1 VTDARP
7 ILVGG
12 VWESS
17 GDELLAHAA
26 GTGEILGSTFHA
38 TAEQLDRAT
47 SAAVAAFEVTKR
59 MPSYER
65 AAILQRVADGMLAR
79 KDEIARSLAQEIGKP
94 LGDALI
100 ETERTAFLFHY
111 AAGEA
116 ERLGGE
122 LLPLDLVASST
133 GKWAITRRVPI
144 GPVAGISPFN
154 VPLSLSAHKLA
165 PAIAVGNTIVLKP
178 DSRVAL
184 TLLKLAEILVDAG
197 VPEGAVSM
205 LPMAVDV
212 ADAMVTD
219 DRFKLLSFTGSARV
233 GWDMKARAGR
243 KQVVLELGGNAAA
256 IVAEDADLDV
266 VMKRL
271 VQGAFKYAGQI
282 CISTQRVLV
291 HSSLADELRA
301 RLVAG
306 AESQL
311 VGDALDDGV
320 DLGPMISEEAAEKT
334 VALVVEAVADGATL
348 LTGGSR
354 TGAYMQPTLL
364 EGVPA
369 GSRLARE
376 EAFAPV
382 ATFDVFEDLA
392 EAIAKVNDSDFGLQ
406 AGVFT
411 RDLRTIWAAFE
422 GLDVG
427 GVIINDIPGY
437 RIDHMPYGGVKD
449 SGLGREGVKYAIE
462 HMTELRTLV
471 ITPGS

>member
-1 VTDARP
+1 VNDTQP

-12 VWESS
+12 VWETA
-17 GDELLAHAA
+17 GNKFHARAA
-26 GTGEILGSTFHA
+26 GTGELLGQTFHA

-47 SAAVAAFEVTKR
+47 AAAVTAFEVTKR
-59 MPSYER
+59 MPSYQR
-65 AAILQRVADGMLAR
+65 AEILQRIADGMLAR
-79 KDEIARSLAQEIGKP
+79 KDEIARSLAKEIGKP
-94 LGDALI
+94 LGDSMI

-122 LLPLDLVASST
+122 LVPLDLVASSA

-165 PAIAVGNTIVLKP
+165 PAIAAGNTIVLKP

-184 TLLKLAEILVDAG
+184 TLLKLAEVMVDAG
-197 VPEGAVSM
+197 VPDGAVSV

-233 GWDMKARAGR
+233 GWDIKARAGR

-282 CISTQRVLV
+282 CISTQRILV
-291 HSSLADELRA
+291 HSSLADELRR

-306 AESQL
+306 AESQH

-320 DLGPMISEEAAEKT
+320 DFGPMISEAAAEKT
-334 VALVVEAVADGATL
+334 VAMVDEAVSAGATL
-348 LTGGSR
+348 LTGGTR
-354 TGAYMQPTLL
+354 TGAYMRPTLL
-364 EGVPA
+364 ENVPA
-369 GSRLARE
+369 WARLVRE

-382 ATFDVFEDLA
+382 ATFDVFDDFS
-392 EAIAKVNDSDFGLQ
+392 EAMARVNDSDFGLQ

-427 GVIINDIPGY
+427 GVIINDIPGF

-449 SGLGREGVKYAIE
+449 SGLGREGVRYAIE

>member
-1 VTDARP
+1 MTDAQP

-12 VWESS
+12 VWELA
-17 GDELLAHAA
+17 GEELIARAA
-26 GTGEILGSTFHA
+26 GTGEVLGRTFQA
-38 TAEQLDRAT
+38 TPDQLDRAT
-47 SAAVAAFEVTKR
+47 AAAATAFERTKR
-59 MPSYER
+59 MPSFER
-65 AAILQRVADGMLAR
+65 AAILQRIADGILAR
-79 KDEIARSLAQEIGKP
+79 KDEISRSLAQEIGKP
-94 LGDALI
+94 LGDSMI

-122 LLPLDLVASST
+122 LVPLDLVASSA

-165 PAIAVGNTIVLKP
+165 PAIAVGNSIVLKP
-178 DSRVAL
+178 DSRAAL
-184 TLLKLAEILVDAG
+184 TLLKLAEVMVEAG
-197 VPEGAVSM
+197 VPEGAISV
-205 LPMAVDV
+205 LPMAVGV

-243 KQVVLELGGNAAA
+243 KQVVLELGGNAAVV
-256 IVAEDADLDV
+256 VAADADLEV

-282 CISTQRVLV
+282 CISTQRILV
-291 HSSLADELRA
+291 HSSLANELRE

-306 AESQL
+306 AESQV
-311 VGDALDDGV
+311 VGDALDEKV
-320 DLGPMISEEAAEKT
+320 DLGPMISEQAAEKA
-334 VALVVEAVADGATL
+334 VAMVNEAVAAGATL

-354 TGAYMQPTLL
+354 NGAYMLPTLL

-369 GSRLARE
+369 DARISRE

-382 ATFDVFEDLA
+382 ATLEVFDDLA
-392 EAIAKVNDSDFGLQ
+392 DAIARVNDSDYGLQ
-406 AGVFT
+406 AGIFT

-427 GVIINDIPGY
+427 GVIVNDIPGY

-449 SGLGREGVKYAIE
+449 SGLGREGIKYAIE

>member
-1 VTDARP
+1 MNDPHP

-12 VWESS
+12 VWEAA
-17 GDELLAHAA
+17 GDELVARAA
-26 GTGEILGSTFHA
+26 GTGEVLGRTFHA

-47 SAAVAAFEVTKR
+47 SAAVAAFAVTKR
-59 MPSYER
+59 LPSYQR
-65 AAILQRVADGMLAR
+65 AAILQRIADGILDR

-94 LGDALI
+94 LGDSLI

-122 LLPLDLVASST
+122 LLPLDLVASSA
-133 GKWAITRRVPI
+133 GKWAITRRFPI

-165 PAIAVGNTIVLKP
+165 PAIAVGNPIVLKP

-184 TLLKLAEILVDAG
+184 TLLKVAEVIVDAG
-197 VPEGAVSM
+197 VPEGSVSV
-205 LPMAVDV
+205 LPMAVDI
-212 ADAMVTD
+212 ADAMVSD

-233 GWDMKARAGR
+233 GWGMKARAGR

-256 IVAEDADLDV
+256 IVAADADLDV

-282 CISTQRVLV
+282 CISTQRILV
-291 HSSLADELRA
+291 HSSLADQLRD

-306 AESQL
+306 AEAQK

-320 DLGPMISEEAAEKT
+320 DLGPMISEQAAERA
-334 VALVVEAVADGATL
+334 VALVNEAVAAGAVL
-348 LTGGSR
+348 LTGGSHS
-354 TGAYMQPTLL
+354 GAYMKPTLL

-369 GSRLARE
+369 DARLARE

-382 ATFDVFEDLA
+382 AIFEVFDDLVD
-392 EAIAKVNDSDFGLQ
+392 AINRVNAGDFGLQ

-411 RDLRTIWAAFE
+411 RDLRAIWAVFE

-471 ITPGS
+471 ITPES

>member
-1 VTDARP
+1 MTDARP

-12 VWESS
+12 VWESA
-17 GDELLAHAA
+17 GDELIARSA
-26 GTGEILGSTFHA
+26 GSGKVLGSTFSA

-47 SAAVAAFEVTKR
+47 SAAVAAFETTRR
-59 MPSYER
+59 MPSFER
-65 AAILQRVADGMLAR
+65 AAILHRISDGILAR
-79 KDEIARSLAQEIGKP
+79 KDEIAKAMAQEIGKP
-94 LGDALI
+94 LGDSLI

-116 ERLGGE
+116 ERMGGE
-122 LLPLDLVASST
+122 LVPLDLVASSA
-133 GKWAITRRVPI
+133 GKWAITRRMPI

-165 PAIAVGNTIVLKP
+165 PAIAAGNTIVLKP

-184 TLLKLAEILVDAG
+184 TLLKLAEIIVGAG
-197 VPEGAVSM
+197 VPVGAVSM

-219 DRFKLLSFTGSARV
+219 DRFTLLSFTGSARV

-243 KQVVLELGGNAAA
+243 KQVVLELGGNAAV

-282 CISTQRVLV
+282 CISTQRILV
-291 HSSLADELRA
+291 HSSRADELRT
-301 RLVAG
+301 RMVAG
-306 AESQL
+306 AEAQK
-311 VGDALDDGV
+311 VGDALEAGV
-320 DLGPMISEEAAEKT
+320 DFGPMISEAAAEKA
-334 VALVVEAVADGATL
+334 VGLVDDAVAAGATL

-354 TGAYMQPTLL
+354 TGAFMQPTLL
-364 EGVPA
+364 EGVPSDA
-369 GSRLARE
+369 RLVRD
-376 EAFAPV
+376 EAFAPI
-382 ATFDVFEDLA
+382 ATFDTFENLA
-392 EAIAKVNDSDFGLQ
+392 DAIAAVNDSDFGLQ

-411 RDLRTIWAAFE
+411 RDLRTIWSAFE
-422 GLDVG
+422 GLEVG
-427 GVIINDIPGY
+427 AVIINDIPGY

-449 SGLGREGVKYAIE
+449 SGLGREGIKYAID

-471 ITPGS
+471 ITPDA

>member
-1 VTDARP
+1 MTAPQP

-12 VWESS
+12 TWEAA
-17 GDELLAHAA
+17 GEELISYAA
-26 GTGEILGSTFHA
+26 GTGDVLGRTFQA

-47 SAAVAAFEVTKR
+47 AAAVTAFARTR
-59 MPSYER
+59 RLASHER
-65 AAILQRVADGMLAR
+65 AATLQRIADGIMSR
-79 KDEIARSLAQEIGKP
+79 KDEIARSMAQEIGKP
-94 LGDALI
+94 LADSLI

-122 LLPLDLVASST
+122 LIPLDLVASSA

-165 PAIAVGNTIVLKP
+165 PAIAVGNPIVLKP

-184 TLLKLAEILVDAG
+184 TLLKLAEVIVDAG
-197 VPEGAVSM
+197 VPEGSFSM
-205 LPMAVDV
+205 LPMAIDV

-219 DRFKLLSFTGSARV
+219 PRFALLSFTGSARV

-256 IVAEDADLDV
+256 VVAADADLDV

-271 VQGAFKYAGQI
+271 TQGAFKYAGQI
-282 CISTQRVLV
+282 CISTQRILV
-291 HSSLADELRA
+291 HSSLADELRR
-301 RLVAG
+301 RLVAE
-306 AESQL
+306 ARAQV
-311 VGDALDDGV
+311 VGNALDDGV
-320 DLGPMISEEAAEKT
+320 DLGPMISEDAAART
-334 VALVVEAVADGATL
+334 VSLVEEAVAAGASL
-348 LTGGSR
+348 LAGGSR
-354 TGAYMQPTLL
+354 EGAYMSPTLL
-364 EGVPA
+364 ENVPA
-369 GSRLARE
+369 GARILRE

-382 ATFDVFEDLA
+382 AVLEVFDDFAD
-392 EAIAKVNDSDFGLQ
+392 AIDRVNDSDFGLQ

-449 SGLGREGVKYAIE
+449 SGLGREGVRYAIE

>member
-1 VTDARP
+1 MTDVYP

-12 VWESS
+12 VWESA
-17 GDELLAHAA
+17 GDELVARAA
-26 GTGEILGSTFHA
+26 GTGEQLGRTFHA

-47 SAAVAAFEVTKR
+47 AAAVAAFEVTKR
-59 MPSYER
+59 MPSYQR

-94 LGDALI
+94 LGDSLI

-122 LLPLDLVASST
+122 LLPLDLVASSA

-165 PAIAVGNTIVLKP
+165 PAIAAGNTIVLKP

-184 TLLKLAEILVDAG
+184 TLLKVAEVLVDAG

-205 LPMAVDV
+205 LPMAVEV

-256 IVAEDADLDV
+256 IVAEDADLDI

-282 CISTQRVLV
+282 CISTQRILV
-291 HSSLADELRA
+291 HSSLADELRR

-306 AESQL
+306 AETQI
-311 VGDALDDGV
+311 VGDALDHDV
-320 DLGPMISEEAAEKT
+320 DLGPMISEQAAEKV
-334 VALVVEAVADGATL
+334 VALVDEAVAAGATL
-348 LTGGSR
+348 LTGGTR
-354 TGAYMQPTLL
+354 TGAYMRPTLL
-364 EGVPA
+364 EGVPSGA
-369 GSRLARE
+369 RLARE

-382 ATFDVFEDLA
+382 ATFDIFDDLS

>member
-1 VTDARP
+1 MTQPQP

-12 VWESS
+12 VWESA
-17 GDELLAHAA
+17 GDELVARAA
-26 GTGEILGSTFHA
+26 GTGEVLGSTFHA
-38 TAEQLDRAT
+38 TADQLDRAT
-47 SAAVAAFEVTKR
+47 AAAVAAFEVTRK

-65 AAILQRVADGMLAR
+65 AAILQRIADGILAR
-79 KDEIARSLAQEIGKP
+79 KDEIARSMATEIGKP
-94 LGDALI
+94 LGDSLI

-116 ERLGGE
+116 ERMTGE
-122 LLPLDLVASST
+122 LVPLDLVAASA

-184 TLLKLAEILVDAG
+184 TLLKLAEVIVDAG
-197 VPEGAVSM
+197 VPAGTVSM

-219 DRFKLLSFTGSARV
+219 DRFTLLSFTGSARV

-256 IVAEDADLDV
+256 IVAADADLEV

-282 CISTQRVLV
+282 CISTQRILV
-291 HSSLADELRA
+291 HSSLADELRT

-306 AESQL
+306 ANSQV

-320 DLGPMISEEAAEKT
+320 DLGPMISEQAAEKT
-334 VALVVEAVADGATL
+334 VGLVNDAVAAGATL
-348 LTGGSR
+348 LAGGSR

-369 GSRLARE
+369 DARLARE

-382 ATFDVFEDLA
+382 ATFETFDDLS
-392 EAIAKVNDSDFGLQ
+392 EAIARVNDSDFGLQ

-411 RDLRTIWAAFE
+411 RDLRTIWSAFE
-422 GLDVG
+422 GLEVG

>member
-1 VTDARP
+1 MTNAQP

-17 GDELLAHAA
+17 GDDLVARAA
-26 GTGEILGSTFHA
+26 GTGDVLGRTFLA

-47 SAAVAAFEVTKR
+47 AAAVVAFDVTKR
-59 MPSYER
+59 MPSFER
-65 AAILQRVADGMLAR
+65 AAILQRIAGGILAR
-79 KDEIARSLAQEIGKP
+79 KDEIARSMAQEIGKP
-94 LGDALI
+94 LGDSLV

-116 ERLGGE
+116 ERMGGE
-122 LLPLDLVASST
+122 LLPLDLVASSA
-133 GKWAITRRVPI
+133 GKWAITRRIPI

-165 PAIAVGNTIVLKP
+165 PAIAAGNPIVLKP

-184 TLLKLAEILVDAG
+184 TLLKLAEVMVDAG
-197 VPEGAVSM
+197 VPEGALSM
-205 LPMAVDV
+205 LPMAIDV

-282 CISTQRVLV
+282 CISTQRILV
-291 HSSLADELRA
+291 HSSLADELRM
-301 RLVAG
+301 RMVAG
-306 AESQL
+306 AEALL
-311 VGDALDDGV
+311 VGDALNLGV
-320 DLGPMISEEAAEKT
+320 DLGPMISEQAAEKT
-334 VALVVEAVADGATL
+334 KTLVDEAISMGGTL
-348 LTGGSR
+348 LAGGSR
-354 TGAYMQPTLL
+354 NGAYMRPTLL

-369 GSRLARE
+369 EARLMRE

-382 ATFDVFEDLA
+382 ATFDVFDNLT
-392 EAIAKVNDSDFGLQ
+392 EAIARVNDSDFGLQ

-427 GVIINDIPGY
+427 AVIINDVPGY

-471 ITPGS
+471 ISPES

>member
-1 VTDARP
+1 VNDPHP

-12 VWESS
+12 VWEAA
-17 GDELLAHAA
+17 GDELVARAA
-26 GTGEILGSTFHA
+26 GTGEVLGRTFHA

-47 SAAVAAFEVTKR
+47 SAAVAAFAVTKR
-59 MPSYER
+59 LPSYQR
-65 AAILQRVADGMLAR
+65 AAILQRIADGILDR

-94 LGDALI
+94 LGDSLI

-122 LLPLDLVASST
+122 LLPLDLVASSA
-133 GKWAITRRVPI
+133 GKWAITRRFPI

-165 PAIAVGNTIVLKP
+165 PAIAVGNPIVLKP

-184 TLLKLAEILVDAG
+184 TLLKVAEVIVDAG
-197 VPEGAVSM
+197 VPEGSVSV
-205 LPMAVDV
+205 LPMAVDI
-212 ADAMVTD
+212 ADAMVSD

-233 GWDMKARAGR
+233 GWGMKARAGR

-256 IVAEDADLDV
+256 IVAADADLDV

-282 CISTQRVLV
+282 CISTQRILV
-291 HSSLADELRA
+291 HSSLADQLRD

-306 AESQL
+306 AEAQK

-320 DLGPMISEEAAEKT
+320 DLGPMISEQAAERA
-334 VALVVEAVADGATL
+334 VALVNEAVAAGAVL
-348 LTGGSR
+348 LTGGSHS
-354 TGAYMQPTLL
+354 GAYMKPTLL

-369 GSRLARE
+369 DARLARE

-382 ATFDVFEDLA
+382 AIFEVFDDLVD
-392 EAIAKVNDSDFGLQ
+392 AINRVNAGDFGLQ

-411 RDLRTIWAAFE
+411 RDLRAIWAVFE

-471 ITPGS
+471 ITPES

>member
-1 VTDARP
+1 MTVAQP

-12 VWESS
+12 LWESA
-17 GDELLAHAA
+17 GEEFIAHAA
-26 GTGEILGSTFHA
+26 GTGEELGRTYHA
-38 TAEQLDRAT
+38 TPKQLDRAT
-47 SAAVAAFEVTKR
+47 AAAIAAFEVTKR

-65 AAILQRVADGMLAR
+65 AAILERIAEGILAR
-79 KDEIARSLAQEIGKP
+79 KDEIARSMAQEIGKP
-94 LGDALI
+94 LGDSRI

-116 ERLGGE
+116 ERQGGE
-122 LLPLDLVASST
+122 LVPLDLVASSA

-154 VPLSLSAHKLA
+154 VPLSLSAHKIA
-165 PAIAVGNTIVLKP
+165 PAIAVGNPIVLKP

-184 TLLKLAEILVDAG
+184 TLLKLAEVIMDAG
-197 VPEGAVSM
+197 VPAGALSM
-205 LPMAVDV
+205 LPMGIDV

-243 KQVVLELGGNAAA
+243 KRVVLELGGNAAA
-256 IVAEDADLDV
+256 IIAEDADLDV

-282 CISTQRVLV
+282 CISTQRILV
-291 HSSLADELRA
+291 HSSLADELRT

-306 AESQL
+306 AEAQL
-311 VGDALDDGV
+311 VGDALDAGI
-320 DLGPMISEEAAEKT
+320 DLGPMISEQAAQKA
-334 VALVVEAVADGATL
+334 VALVDEAVAAGATL
-348 LTGGSR
+348 LAGGSR
-354 TGAYMQPTLL
+354 DGAYMRPTLL
-364 EGVPA
+364 EAVPTNA
-369 GSRLARE
+369 RLNRE

-382 ATFDVFEDLA
+382 ATFDVFDDFA
-392 EAIAKVNDSDFGLQ
+392 DAIVKVNDSDFGLQ

-449 SGLGREGVKYAIE
+449 SGLGREGIKYAME

-471 ITPGS
+471 MTPGS

>member
-1 VTDARP
+1 MTDARP

-12 VWESS
+12 EWESA
-17 GDELLAHAA
+17 GDELIARAA
-26 GTGEILGSTFHA
+26 GSGDVLGSTFSA

-47 SAAVAAFEVTKR
+47 AAAVAAFAKTRR
-59 MPSYER
+59 MPSFER
-65 AAILQRVADGMLAR
+65 ASLLHRISEGILAR
-79 KDEIARSLAQEIGKP
+79 KDEIARSMAQEIGKP
-94 LGDALI
+94 LGDSLI

-122 LLPLDLVASST
+122 LVPLDLVASSA

-165 PAIAVGNTIVLKP
+165 PAIAAGNTIVLKP
-178 DSRVAL
+178 DSRAAL
-184 TLLKLAEILVDAG
+184 TLLKLAEIIVDAG
-197 VPEGAVSM
+197 MPEGAVSV
-205 LPMAVDV
+205 LPMAIDV

-219 DRFKLLSFTGSARV
+219 DRFRLLSFTGSARV

-243 KQVVLELGGNAAA
+243 KQVVLELGGNAAV
-256 IVAEDADLDV
+256 IVAEDADLEV

-282 CISTQRVLV
+282 CISTQRILV
-291 HSSLADELRA
+291 HSSRADELRR
-301 RLVAG
+301 RLIAG
-306 AESQL
+306 AEAQKL
-311 VGDALDDGV
+311 GDALEPGV
-320 DLGPMISEEAAEKT
+320 DFGPMISEAAAEKA
-334 VALVVEAVADGATL
+334 VGMVENAVSAGATL

-354 TGAYMQPTLL
+354 EGAYMRPTLL
-364 EGVPA
+364 EGVPTDA
-369 GSRLARE
+369 QLSRD
-376 EAFAPV
+376 EAFAPI
-382 ATFDVFEDLA
+382 ATFDTFDNLPD
-392 EAIAKVNDSDFGLQ
+392 AIAAVNDSSFGLQ

-422 GLDVG
+422 GLEVG

-449 SGLGREGVKYAIE
+449 SGLGREGIKYAID

-471 ITPGS
+471 ITPGA

>member
-12 VWESS
+12 VWESA
-17 GDELLAHAA
+17 GDEFVARAA
-26 GTGEILGSTFHA
+26 GTGEILGRTFHA
-38 TAEQLDRAT
+38 TAAQLDRAT
-47 SAAVAAFEVTKR
+47 AAAVAAFEVTKR
-59 MPSYER
+59 MPSFQR
-65 AAILQRVADGMLAR
+65 AAILQRIADGMLAR

-94 LGDALI
+94 LGDSLV

-122 LLPLDLVASST
+122 LVPLDLVASSA

-165 PAIAVGNTIVLKP
+165 PAIAAGNTIVLKP
-178 DSRVAL
+178 DSRAAL
-184 TLLKLAEILVDAG
+184 TLLKLAEVMVDAG

-205 LPMAVDV
+205 LPMAIDV

-233 GWDMKARAGR
+233 GWDLKARAGR

-282 CISTQRVLV
+282 CISTQRILV
-291 HSSLADELRA
+291 HSSLADELRR

-306 AESQL
+306 AEAQL
-311 VGDALDDGV
+311 VGDALDHGV
-320 DLGPMISEEAAEKT
+320 DLGPMISEQAAERT
-334 VALVVEAVADGATL
+334 VALVDEAVSKGATL

-354 TGAYMQPTLL
+354 TGAYMRPTLL

-369 GSRLARE
+369 EARLARE

-382 ATFDVFEDLA
+382 ATFDVFDDLA
-392 EAIAKVNDSDFGLQ
+392 EAIARVNDSDFGLQ

-437 RIDHMPYGGVKD
+437 RVDHMPYGGVKD
-449 SGLGREGVKYAIE
+449 SGLGREGIKYAIE
-462 HMTELRTLV
+462 HMTELRALV

>member
-1 VTDARP
+1 MTDAQP

-12 VWESS
+12 VWESA
-17 GDELLAHAA
+17 GEEFIARAA
-26 GTGEILGSTFHA
+26 GTGEVLGRTFQA
-38 TAEQLDRAT
+38 TPDQLDRAT
-47 SAAVAAFEVTKR
+47 AAAATAFERTKR
-59 MPSYER
+59 MPSFER
-65 AAILQRVADGMLAR
+65 AAILQRIADGILAR
-79 KDEIARSLAQEIGKP
+79 KDEISRSLAQEIGKP
-94 LGDALI
+94 LGDSMI

-122 LLPLDLVASST
+122 LVPLDLVASSA

-165 PAIAVGNTIVLKP
+165 PAIAVGNSIVLKP
-178 DSRVAL
+178 DSRAAL
-184 TLLKLAEILVDAG
+184 TLLKLAEVMVEAG
-197 VPEGAVSM
+197 VPEGAISV
-205 LPMAVDV
+205 LPMAVGV

-243 KQVVLELGGNAAA
+243 KQVVLELGGNAAVV
-256 IVAEDADLDV
+256 VAADADLEV

-282 CISTQRVLV
+282 CISTQRILV
-291 HSSLADELRA
+291 HSSLANELRE

-306 AESQL
+306 AESQV
-311 VGDALDDGV
+311 VGDALDEKV
-320 DLGPMISEEAAEKT
+320 DLGPMISEQAAEKA
-334 VALVVEAVADGATL
+334 VAMVNEAVAAGATL

-354 TGAYMQPTLL
+354 NGAYMLPTLL

-369 GSRLARE
+369 DARISRE

-382 ATFDVFEDLA
+382 ATLEVFDDLA
-392 EAIAKVNDSDFGLQ
+392 DAIARVNDSDYGLQ
-406 AGVFT
+406 AGIFT

-427 GVIINDIPGY
+427 GVIVNDIPGY

-449 SGLGREGVKYAIE
+449 SGLGREGIKYAIE

>member
-1 VTDARP
+1 MTTTQP

-12 VWESS
+12 VWESA
-17 GDELLAHAA
+17 GVELISRAA
-26 GTGEILGSTFHA
+26 GTGEELGRTFSA

-47 SAAVAAFEVTKR
+47 AAAVTAFEVSR
-59 MPSYER
+59 RLPSHER
-65 AAILQRVADGMLAR
+65 AAILRRISEGILAR
-79 KDEIARSLAQEIGKP
+79 KDEIARSMAQEIGKP
-94 LGDALI
+94 LGDSLI
-100 ETERTAFLFHY
+100 ETERTAFLFSY

-122 LLPLDLVASST
+122 LVPLDLVASSA

-144 GPVAGISPFN
+144 GPVAAISPFN

-165 PAIAVGNTIVLKP
+165 PAIAVGDTIVLKP

-184 TLLKLAEILVDAG
+184 TLLKLAEVVVAAG
-197 VPEGAVSM
+197 VPVGSVSV
-205 LPMAVDV
+205 LPMTVEV

-219 DRFKLLSFTGSARV
+219 DRFRLLSFTGSARV

-243 KQVVLELGGNAAA
+243 KPVVLELGGNAAV
-256 IVAEDADLDV
+256 IVAQDADLDT

-271 VQGAFKYAGQI
+271 AQGAFKYAGQI
-282 CISTQRVLV
+282 CISTQRILV
-291 HSSLADELRA
+291 HSSLADELRV
-301 RLVAG
+301 RLVAA
-306 AESQL
+306 AESQ
-311 VGDALDDGV
+311 VIGDALEPGV
-320 DLGPMISEEAAEKT
+320 DFGPMISEQAAEKT
-334 VALVVEAVADGATL
+334 VALVDEAVAAGATL

-364 EGVPA
+364 EGVPGDA
-369 GSRLARE
+369 RIVRE

-382 ATFDVFEDLA
+382 ATLDTFEDFA
-392 EAIAKVNDSDFGLQ
+392 EAVAAVNDSDFGLQ

-422 GLDVG
+422 ELEVG

-449 SGLGREGVKYAIE
+449 SGLGREGIKYAIE

>member
-1 VTDARP
+1 VTEPQP

-12 VWESS
+12 AWELA
-17 GDELLAHAA
+17 GDELVSRAA
-26 GTGEILGSTFHA
+26 GTGEVLGRTFHA

-47 SAAVAAFEVTKR
+47 AAAVGAFARTRK
-59 MPSYER
+59 MPSFER
-65 AAILQRVADGMLAR
+65 AAILQRIGDGILAR
-79 KDEIARSLAQEIGKP
+79 KDEIARSMAQEIGKP
-94 LGDALI
+94 FGDSLI
-100 ETERTAFLFHY
+100 ETERTSFLFHY

-116 ERLGGE
+116 ERMTGE
-122 LLPLDLVASST
+122 LIPLDLVASSA

-165 PAIAVGNTIVLKP
+165 PAIAVGNPIVLKP

-184 TLLKLAEILVDAG
+184 TLLKLAEVIVDAG
-197 VPEGAVSM
+197 VPEGSLSV
-205 LPMAVDV
+205 LPMAVNV

-219 DRFKLLSFTGSARV
+219 DRFALLSFTGSARV

-256 IVAEDADLDV
+256 VVAADADLDV

-271 VQGAFKYAGQI
+271 AQGAFKYAGQI
-282 CISTQRVLV
+282 CISTQRILA
-291 HSSLADELRA
+291 HSSLVDELRE
-301 RLVAG
+301 RLVAA
-306 AESQL
+306 AEAQV
-311 VGDALDDGV
+311 VGDPLDDNV
-320 DLGPMISEEAAEKT
+320 DLGPMISEVAAERT
-334 VALVVEAVADGATL
+334 VALVDEAVASGATL
-348 LTGGSR
+348 LTGGTR
-354 TGAYMQPTLL
+354 DGAYMRPTLL
-364 EGVPA
+364 ENVPFDA
-369 GSRLARE
+369 RVVRE

-382 ATFDVFEDLA
+382 ATLESFDDLS
-392 EAIAKVNDSDFGLQ
+392 EAIDRVNDGAFGLQ

-411 RDLRTIWAAFE
+411 RDLPTIWAAFE

-449 SGLGREGVKYAIE
+449 SGLGREGVRYAIE